1 LKEYSP
7 NHQPT
12 RLAWLSIV
20 GEMGERIDRI
30 QEVVAVQTKND
41 APQATL
47 QSVEAML
54 PAQRPNPKHAD

>member
-12 RLAWLSIV
+12 RLAWLSIA
-20 GEMGERIDRI
+20 GEMGERIYRI

-47 QSVEAML
+47 QSVEAMQ